1 MRGVGQGGCKFLKK
15 GGGYQEGRGI
25 KKEKGLIH
33 LSALRNVV
41 KGQYGSNRIV
51 FHDFSVVSRL

>member
-1 MRGVGQGGCKFLKK
+1 MGQGGCKFLKK

-33 LSALRNVV
+33 LSAL
-41 KGQYGSNRIV
+41 
-51 FHDFSVVSRL
+51 